1 MQNRKKPTYLSIV
14 CKNDRLLAKNII
26 FKEYYM
32 TNIIDSLF
40 YPLLSTLPGV
50 IRMLVLVIIAFVL
63 AGLLRKLTLAGLNK
77 IQFSQKLQEWGI
89 IKPEDNGQALIKTLG
104 QLVYFLV
111 ILFFLPSILS
121 GLNISS
127 TVDPISSMFEKFFA
141 FIPNMI
147 AAGLIIFVGTFFCKF
162 IKGLLTGV
170 LERLDIDAWYT
181 KVTGQEKLPF
191 DSKQIISVLSTV
203 VYVLIFIPILT
214 LALETLGITSISQPI
229 VTILNQVIG
238 ILPNVLVALILIA
251 VGSFVAK
258 LIGNLLENLLETAG
272 INNYSKYLFA
282 KEEANFEL
290 SAIITQVVRAI
301 IIVFFFIQ
309 AIQVLNL
316 EVFNSVGSALLAYLP
331 SLISAVAIV
340 ILAII
345 ASNLVANFLQ
355 KVTDSPL
362 VITIVRYLIIV
373 FAVFMALDQ
382 LKFAQ
387 HIVQSTFTII
397 LGALAVAFA
406 LAFGLGGRDF
416 AARQLEKLE
425 KKIDKE

>member
-1 MQNRKKPTYLSIV
+1 
-14 CKNDRLLAKNII
+14 
-26 FKEYYM
+26 M
-32 TNIIDSLF
+32 TTIIDSLF
-40 YPLLSTLPGV
+40 YPLLSALPGV

-77 IQFSQKLQEWGI
+77 IQFSQKLQEWGV
-89 IKPEDNGQALIKTLG
+89 IKPEDNDQALIKTLG

-181 KVTGQEKLPF
+181 KVTDQEKLPF

-387 HIVQSTFTII
+387 HIVQSTFTIV

>member
-1 MQNRKKPTYLSIV
+1 
-14 CKNDRLLAKNII
+14 
-26 FKEYYM
+26 M

-40 YPLLSTLPGV
+40 YPLLSALPGV

-77 IQFSQKLQEWGI
+77 IQFAQKVQEWGV
-89 IKPEDNGQALIKTLG
+89 IKTEDNGQALIKTLG
-104 QLVYFLV
+104 QLAYYLA

-147 AAGLIIFVGTFFCKF
+147 AAGLILFVGTFFCKF

-181 KVTGQEKLPF
+181 KVTGQVKLPF
-191 DSKQIISVLSTV
+191 DSQQIISVLSTV
-203 VYVLIFIPILT
+203 VYVVIFIPILT

-316 EVFNSVGSALLAYLP
+316 EVFNAVGSALLAYLP
-331 SLISAVAIV
+331 SLISALAIV

-387 HIVQSTFTII
+387 HIVQSTFTIV

>member
-1 MQNRKKPTYLSIV
+1 
-14 CKNDRLLAKNII
+14 
-26 FKEYYM
+26 M

-40 YPLLSTLPGV
+40 YPLLSALPGV
-50 IRMLVLVIIAFVL
+50 IRMLVLVVIAFSL
-63 AGLLRKLTLAGLNK
+63 AGLLRKFTLSGLSK
-77 IQFSQKLQEWGI
+77 IQFSQKLQEWGV
-89 IKPEDNGQALIKTLG
+89 IKPEDNGQSLIKTLG

-147 AAGLIIFVGTFFCKF
+147 AAGLILFVGTFFCKF

-181 KVTGQEKLPF
+181 KVTGQVKLPF
-191 DSKQIISVLSTV
+191 DSQQIISVLSTV

-316 EVFNSVGSALLAYLP
+316 EVFNAVGSALLAYLP
-331 SLISAVAIV
+331 SLISALAIV

-387 HIVQSTFTII
+387 HIVQSTFTIV

>member
-1 MQNRKKPTYLSIV
+1 
-14 CKNDRLLAKNII
+14 
-26 FKEYYM
+26 M

-40 YPLLSTLPGV
+40 YPLLSALPGV

-63 AGLLRKLTLAGLNK
+63 AGLLRKFTLSGLSK
-77 IQFSQKLQEWGI
+77 IQFSQKLQEWGV
-89 IKPEDNGQALIKTLG
+89 IKPEDSGQSLIKTLG

-147 AAGLIIFVGTFFCKF
+147 AAGLILFVGTFFCKF

-181 KVTGQEKLPF
+181 KVTGQVKLPF
-191 DSKQIISVLSTV
+191 DSQQIISVLSTV

-316 EVFNSVGSALLAYLP
+316 EVFNAVGSALLAYLP

-387 HIVQSTFTII
+387 HIVQSTFTIV

>member
-1 MQNRKKPTYLSIV
+1 M
-14 CKNDRLLAKNII
+14 
-26 FKEYYM
+26 
-32 TNIIDSLF
+32 
-40 YPLLSTLPGV
+40 
-50 IRMLVLVIIAFVL
+50 
-63 AGLLRKLTLAGLNK
+63 
-77 IQFSQKLQEWGI
+77 
-89 IKPEDNGQALIKTLG
+89 
-104 QLVYFLV
+104 
-111 ILFFLPSILS
+111 
-121 GLNISS
+121 
-127 TVDPISSMFEKFFA
+127 
-141 FIPNMI
+141 
-147 AAGLIIFVGTFFCKF
+147 
-162 IKGLLTGV
+162 
-170 LERLDIDAWYT
+170 
-181 KVTGQEKLPF
+181 
-191 DSKQIISVLSTV
+191 
-203 VYVLIFIPILT
+203 
-214 LALETLGITSISQPI
+214 
-229 VTILNQVIG
+229 
-238 ILPNVLVALILIA
+238 
-251 VGSFVAK
+251 
-258 LIGNLLENLLETAG
+258 IGNLLENLLETAG

-316 EVFNSVGSALLAYLP
+316 QVFNAVGSALLAYLP
-331 SLISAVAIV
+331 SLISAIAIV

-362 VITIVRYLIIV
+362 VITLVRYLMIV

-387 HIVQSTFTII
+387 HIVQSTFTIV

>member
-1 MQNRKKPTYLSIV
+1 MS
-14 CKNDRLLAKNII
+14 NI
-26 FKEYYM
+26 FD
-32 TNIIDSLF
+32 TLF
-40 YPLLSTLPGV
+40 LPLVSALPGV
-50 IRMLVLVIIAFVL
+50 VRMIVLLIIAFVL

-77 IQFSQKLQEWGI
+77 IQFAQKLQKWGVL
-89 IKPEDNGQALIKTLG
+89 KPEDNGQAIIKNLG

-127 TVDPISSMFEKFFA
+127 TVDPISSMFQKFFA
-141 FIPNMI
+141 FIPNLI
-147 AAGLIIFVGTFFCKF
+147 AAGLILFVGTFFCNF
-162 IKGLLTGV
+162 IKGLLKAF
-170 LERLDIDAWYT
+170 LERLEIDKWYT

-191 DSKQIISVLSTV
+191 DTKQLITVLATV

-238 ILPNVLVALILIA
+238 FLPNILVALVLVAL
-251 VGSFVAK
+251 GSFIAK
-258 LIGNLLENLLETAG
+258 LLGNLLENLLETAG
-272 INNYSKYLFA
+272 INAYSKYLTN
-282 KEEANFEL
+282 KEDANFQL
-290 SAIITQVVRAI
+290 SSILAQLVRGI
-301 IIVFFFIQ
+301 IIVFFFVQ

-316 EVFNSVGSALLAYLP
+316 QVFNAFGTAILAYLP
-331 SLISAVAIV
+331 SLISAIAILVLAV
-340 ILAII
+340 IGGNIL
-345 ASNLVANFLQ
+345 SGFLS
-355 KVTDSPL
+355 KVTNNAFL
-362 VITIVRYLIIV
+362 AGLVRYGLIV
-373 FAVFMALDQ
+373 FAAFMALDQ

-387 HIVQSTFTII
+387 NIVQSTFTIV

-416 AARQLEKLE
+416 AAKQLEKLE

>member
-1 MQNRKKPTYLSIV
+1 
-14 CKNDRLLAKNII
+14 
-26 FKEYYM
+26 M

-40 YPLLSTLPGV
+40 YPLLSALPGV

-77 IQFSQKLQEWGI
+77 IQFSQKLQEWGV

-331 SLISAVAIV
+331 SLISALAIV

-387 HIVQSTFTII
+387 HIVQSTFTIV

>member
-1 MQNRKKPTYLSIV
+1 
-14 CKNDRLLAKNII
+14 
-26 FKEYYM
+26 M

-40 YPLLSTLPGV
+40 YPLLSALPGV
-50 IRMLVLVIIAFVL
+50 IRMFVLVIIAFVL

-77 IQFSQKLQEWGI
+77 IQFSQKLQEWGV

>member
-1 MQNRKKPTYLSIV
+1 
-14 CKNDRLLAKNII
+14 
-26 FKEYYM
+26 M
-32 TNIIDSLF
+32 TTIIDSLF
-40 YPLLSTLPGV
+40 YPLLTALPGV

-77 IQFSQKLQEWGI
+77 IQFAQKLQEWGV
-89 IKPEDNGQALIKTLG
+89 IKTEDNGQALIKTLG

-147 AAGLIIFVGTFFCKF
+147 AAGLILFVGTFFCKF

-181 KVTGQEKLPF
+181 KVTGQVKLPF
-191 DSKQIISVLSTV
+191 DSQQIISVLSTV

-316 EVFNSVGSALLAYLP
+316 EVFNAVGSALLAYLP
-331 SLISAVAIV
+331 SLISALAIV

-345 ASNLVANFLQ
+345 ASNLVANFL
-355 KVTDSPL
+355 KNVTDIPL

-387 HIVQSTFTII
+387 HIVQSTFTIV

>member
-1 MQNRKKPTYLSIV
+1 
-14 CKNDRLLAKNII
+14 
-26 FKEYYM
+26 M

-40 YPLLSTLPGV
+40 YPLLSALPGV
-50 IRMLVLVIIAFVL
+50 IRMLVLVIIAFSL
-63 AGLLRKLTLAGLNK
+63 ASLLRKLTLSGLNK
-77 IQFSQKLQEWGI
+77 IQFSQKLQEWGV
-89 IKPEDNGQALIKTLG
+89 IKPEDNGQSLIKTLG

-147 AAGLIIFVGTFFCKF
+147 AAGLILFVGTFFCNF
-162 IKGLLTGV
+162 IKSLLV
-170 LERLDIDAWYT
+170 AFLERLDIDTWYA
-181 KVTGQEKLPF
+181 KVTGQEKLPI
-191 DSKQIISVLSTV
+191 DTKQLISVLSTV

-238 ILPNVLVALILIA
+238 ILPHVLVALVLIA

-272 INNYSKYLFA
+272 INAYSKYLFT

-316 EVFNSVGSALLAYLP
+316 EVFNAVGSALLGYLP
-331 SLISAVAIV
+331 SLISAIAIV

-362 VITIVRYLIIV
+362 VITIVRYLMIV

-406 LAFGLGGRDF
+406 LAFGLGGREF

-425 KKIDKE
+425 KKINKE

>member
-1 MQNRKKPTYLSIV
+1 
-14 CKNDRLLAKNII
+14 
-26 FKEYYM
+26 M

-40 YPLLSTLPGV
+40 YPLLSALPGV
-50 IRMLVLVIIAFVL
+50 IRMIVLVIIAFSL
-63 AGLLRKLTLAGLNK
+63 ASLLRKLTLSGLNK
-77 IQFSQKLQEWGI
+77 IQFSQKLQEWGV
-89 IKPEDNGQALIKTLG
+89 IKPEDNGQSLIKTLG

-147 AAGLIIFVGTFFCKF
+147 AAGLILFVGTFFCKF

-170 LERLDIDAWYT
+170 LERLDIDTWYA
-181 KVTGQEKLPF
+181 KVTGQEKLPI
-191 DSKQIISVLSTV
+191 DTKQLISVLSTV

-238 ILPNVLVALILIA
+238 ILPHVLVALVLIA

-272 INNYSKYLFA
+272 INAYSKYLFT

-316 EVFNSVGSALLAYLP
+316 EVFNAVGSALLGYLP
-331 SLISAVAIV
+331 SLISAIAIV

-362 VITIVRYLIIV
+362 VITTVRYLMIV

-387 HIVQSTFTII
+387 HIVQSTFTIV

-406 LAFGLGGRDF
+406 LAFGLGGREF

>member
-1 MQNRKKPTYLSIV
+1 
-14 CKNDRLLAKNII
+14 
-26 FKEYYM
+26 M
-32 TNIIDSLF
+32 TTIIDSLF

-77 IQFSQKLQEWGI
+77 IQFAQKLQEWGV
-89 IKPEDNGQALIKTLG
+89 IKPEDNGQSLIKTLG
-104 QLVYFLV
+104 QLAYFLV

-147 AAGLIIFVGTFFCKF
+147 AAGLILFVGTFFCKF

-181 KVTGQEKLPF
+181 KVTGQVKLPF
-191 DSKQIISVLSTV
+191 DSQQIISVLSTV

-316 EVFNSVGSALLAYLP
+316 EVFNAVGSALLAYLP
-331 SLISAVAIV
+331 SLISALAIV

-387 HIVQSTFTII
+387 HIVQSTFTIV

-406 LAFGLGGRDF
+406 LSFGLGGRDF

>member
-1 MQNRKKPTYLSIV
+1 
-14 CKNDRLLAKNII
+14 
-26 FKEYYM
+26 M

-40 YPLLSTLPGV
+40 YPLLSALPGV
-50 IRMLVLVIIAFVL
+50 IRMLVLVIIAFSL
-63 AGLLRKLTLAGLNK
+63 ASLLRKLTLSGLNK
-77 IQFSQKLQEWGI
+77 IQFSQKLQEWGV
-89 IKPEDNGQALIKTLG
+89 IKPEDNGQSLIKTLG

-147 AAGLIIFVGTFFCKF
+147 AAGLILFVGTFFCNF
-162 IKGLLTGV
+162 IKSLLV
-170 LERLDIDAWYT
+170 AFLERLDIDTWYA
-181 KVTGQEKLPF
+181 KVTGQEKLPI
-191 DSKQIISVLSTV
+191 DTKQLISVLSTV

-238 ILPNVLVALILIA
+238 ILPHVLVALVLIA

-272 INNYSKYLFA
+272 INAYSKYLFT
-282 KEEANFEL
+282 KEEVNFEL
-290 SAIITQVVRAI
+290 SAIITQIVRAI

-316 EVFNSVGSALLAYLP
+316 EVFNAVGSALLGYLP

-362 VITIVRYLIIV
+362 VITIVRYLMIV

-406 LAFGLGGRDF
+406 LAFGLGGREF
-416 AARQLEKLE
+416 AARQLEKFE
-425 KKIDKE
+425 KKINKE

>member
-1 MQNRKKPTYLSIV
+1 
-14 CKNDRLLAKNII
+14 
-26 FKEYYM
+26 M
-32 TNIIDSLF
+32 TTIIDSLF
-40 YPLLSTLPGV
+40 YPLLTALPGV

-77 IQFSQKLQEWGI
+77 IQFAQKLQEWGV
-89 IKPEDNGQALIKTLG
+89 IKTEDNGQALIKTLG
-104 QLVYFLV
+104 QLAYYLV

-147 AAGLIIFVGTFFCKF
+147 AAGLILFVGTFFCKF

-181 KVTGQEKLPF
+181 KVTGQVKLPF
-191 DSKQIISVLSTV
+191 DSQQIISVLSTV

-316 EVFNSVGSALLAYLP
+316 EVFNAVGSALLAYLP
-331 SLISAVAIV
+331 SLISALAIV

-387 HIVQSTFTII
+387 HIVQSTFTIV

>member
-1 MQNRKKPTYLSIV
+1 
-14 CKNDRLLAKNII
+14 
-26 FKEYYM
+26 M
-32 TNIIDSLF
+32 TTIIDSLF
-40 YPLLSTLPGV
+40 YPLLSALPGV

-63 AGLLRKLTLAGLNK
+63 AGLLRKFTLSGLSK
-77 IQFSQKLQEWGI
+77 IQFSQKLQEWGV
-89 IKPEDNGQALIKTLG
+89 IKPEDNGQSLIKTLG

-147 AAGLIIFVGTFFCKF
+147 AAGLILFVGTFFCKF

-181 KVTGQEKLPF
+181 KVTGQVKLPF
-191 DSKQIISVLSTV
+191 DSQQIISVLSTV
-203 VYVLIFIPILT
+203 IYVLIFIPILT

-258 LIGNLLENLLETAG
+258 LIGNLFENLLETAG

-331 SLISAVAIV
+331 SLISALAIV

-387 HIVQSTFTII
+387 HIVQSTFTIV

>member
-1 MQNRKKPTYLSIV
+1 
-14 CKNDRLLAKNII
+14 
-26 FKEYYM
+26 M

-40 YPLLSTLPGV
+40 YPLLSALPGV
-50 IRMLVLVIIAFVL
+50 IRMLVLVIIAFSL
-63 AGLLRKLTLAGLNK
+63 AGLLRKFTLSGLSK
-77 IQFSQKLQEWGI
+77 IQFSQKLQEWGA
-89 IKPEDNGQALIKTLG
+89 IKPEDNGQSLIKTLG

-147 AAGLIIFVGTFFCKF
+147 AAGLILFVGTFFCKF

-181 KVTGQEKLPF
+181 KVTGQVKLPF
-191 DSKQIISVLSTV
+191 DSQQIISVLSTV

-238 ILPNVLVALILIA
+238 ILPNVLVALVLIA

-316 EVFNSVGSALLAYLP
+316 EVFNAVGSALLAYLP
-331 SLISAVAIV
+331 SLISALAIV

-345 ASNLVANFLQ
+345 TSNLVANFLQ

-387 HIVQSTFTII
+387 HIVQSTFTIV

-406 LAFGLGGRDF
+406 LAFGLGGREF

-425 KKIDKE
+425 KKINKE

>member
-1 MQNRKKPTYLSIV
+1 MAT
-14 CKNDRLLAKNII
+14 
-26 FKEYYM
+26 
-32 TNIIDSLF
+32 IIDSLF

-77 IQFSQKLQEWGI
+77 IQFAQKLQEWGV
-89 IKPEDNGQALIKTLG
+89 IKPEDNGQSLIKTLG
-104 QLVYFLV
+104 QLAYFLV

-147 AAGLIIFVGTFFCKF
+147 AAGLILFVGTFFCKF

-181 KVTGQEKLPF
+181 KVTGQVKLPF
-191 DSKQIISVLSTV
+191 DSQQIISVLSTV

-238 ILPNVLVALILIA
+238 ILPNVLVALVLIA

-290 SAIITQVVRAI
+290 SAIITQIVRAI

-316 EVFNSVGSALLAYLP
+316 EVFNAIGSALLAYLP

-345 ASNLVANFLQ
+345 ASNLVANFL
-355 KVTDSPL
+355 KNVTDSPL

-387 HIVQSTFTII
+387 HIVQSTFTIV

>member
-1 MQNRKKPTYLSIV
+1 MS
-14 CKNDRLLAKNII
+14 NI
-26 FKEYYM
+26 FD
-32 TNIIDSLF
+32 TLF
-40 YPLLSTLPGV
+40 LPLVSALPGV
-50 IRMLVLVIIAFVL
+50 VRMIVLLIIAFVL

-77 IQFSQKLQEWGI
+77 IQFAQKLQKWGVL
-89 IKPEDNGQALIKTLG
+89 KPEDNGQAIIKNLG

-127 TVDPISSMFEKFFA
+127 TVDPISSMFQKFFA
-141 FIPNMI
+141 FIPNLI
-147 AAGLIIFVGTFFCKF
+147 AAGLILFVGTFFCNF
-162 IKGLLTGV
+162 IKGLLKAF
-170 LERLDIDAWYT
+170 LERLEIDKWYT

-191 DSKQIISVLSTV
+191 DTKQLITVLATV

-238 ILPNVLVALILIA
+238 FLPNILVALVLVAL
-251 VGSFVAK
+251 GSFIAK
-258 LIGNLLENLLETAG
+258 LLGNLLENLLETAG
-272 INNYSKYLFA
+272 INAYSKYLTN
-282 KEEANFEL
+282 KEDANFQL
-290 SAIITQVVRAI
+290 SSILAQLVRGI
-301 IIVFFFIQ
+301 IIVFFFVQ

-316 EVFNSVGSALLAYLP
+316 QVFNAVGTSILAYLP
-331 SLISAVAIV
+331 SLISAIAILVLAV
-340 ILAII
+340 IGGNIL
-345 ASNLVANFLQ
+345 SGFLS
-355 KVTDSPL
+355 KVTNNAFL
-362 VITIVRYLIIV
+362 AGLVRYDLIV
-373 FAVFMALDQ
+373 FAAFMALDQ

-387 HIVQSTFTII
+387 NIVQSTFTIV

-416 AARQLEKLE
+416 AAKQLEKLE

>member
-1 MQNRKKPTYLSIV
+1 
-14 CKNDRLLAKNII
+14 
-26 FKEYYM
+26 M

-40 YPLLSTLPGV
+40 YPLLSALPGV
-50 IRMLVLVIIAFVL
+50 IRMLVLVVIAFSL
-63 AGLLRKLTLAGLNK
+63 AGLLRKFTLSGLSK
-77 IQFSQKLQEWGI
+77 IQFSQKLQEWGV
-89 IKPEDNGQALIKTLG
+89 IKPEDNGQSLIKTLG

-147 AAGLIIFVGTFFCKF
+147 AAGLILFVGTFFCKF

-170 LERLDIDAWYT
+170 LERLDIDTWYA
-181 KVTGQEKLPF
+181 KVTGQEKLPI
-191 DSKQIISVLSTV
+191 DTKQLISVLSTV

-238 ILPNVLVALILIA
+238 ILPHVLVALVLIA

-272 INNYSKYLFA
+272 INAYSKYLFT

-316 EVFNSVGSALLAYLP
+316 EVFNAVGSALLGYLP
-331 SLISAVAIV
+331 SLISAIAIV

-362 VITIVRYLIIV
+362 VITIVRYLMIV

-406 LAFGLGGRDF
+406 LAFGLGGREF

>member
-1 MQNRKKPTYLSIV
+1 
-14 CKNDRLLAKNII
+14 
-26 FKEYYM
+26 M

-40 YPLLSTLPGV
+40 YPLLSALPGV
-50 IRMLVLVIIAFVL
+50 IRMLVLVIIAFAL
-63 AGLLRKLTLAGLNK
+63 AGLLRKLTLSGLNK
-77 IQFSQKLQEWGI
+77 IQFSQKLQEWGV
-89 IKPEDNGQALIKTLG
+89 IKPEDNGQSLIKTLG

-147 AAGLIIFVGTFFCKF
+147 AAGLILFVGTFFCKF

-238 ILPNVLVALILIA
+238 ILPNVLVALVLIA

-316 EVFNSVGSALLAYLP
+316 QVFNAVGSALLAYLP
-331 SLISAVAIV
+331 SLISAIAIV

-362 VITIVRYLIIV
+362 IITIVRYLMIV

-387 HIVQSTFTII
+387 HIVQSTFTIV

>member
-1 MQNRKKPTYLSIV
+1 
-14 CKNDRLLAKNII
+14 
-26 FKEYYM
+26 M

-40 YPLLSTLPGV
+40 YPLLSALPGV
-50 IRMLVLVIIAFVL
+50 IRMLVLVIIAFAL
-63 AGLLRKLTLAGLNK
+63 AGLLRKLTLSGLNK
-77 IQFSQKLQEWGI
+77 IQFSQKLQEWGV
-89 IKPEDNGQALIKTLG
+89 IKPEDNGQSLIKTLG

-121 GLNISS
+121 GLNINS

-147 AAGLIIFVGTFFCKF
+147 AAGLILFVGTFFCKF

-170 LERLDIDAWYT
+170 LERLDIDTWYK

-238 ILPNVLVALILIA
+238 ILPHVLVALVLIA

-282 KEEANFEL
+282 KEEVNFEL

-316 EVFNSVGSALLAYLP
+316 QVFNAVGSALLAYLP
-331 SLISAVAIV
+331 SLISAIAIV

-362 VITIVRYLIIV
+362 VITIVRYLMIV

-387 HIVQSTFTII
+387 HIVQSTFTIV

>member
-1 MQNRKKPTYLSIV
+1 
-14 CKNDRLLAKNII
+14 
-26 FKEYYM
+26 
-32 TNIIDSLF
+32 
-40 YPLLSTLPGV
+40 
-50 IRMLVLVIIAFVL
+50 MLVLVIIAFSL
-63 AGLLRKLTLAGLNK
+63 ASLLRKLTLSGLNK
-77 IQFSQKLQEWGI
+77 IQFSQKLQEWGV
-89 IKPEDNGQALIKTLG
+89 IKPVDNGQSLIKTLG

-147 AAGLIIFVGTFFCKF
+147 AAGLILFVGTFFCNF
-162 IKGLLTGV
+162 IKSLLV
-170 LERLDIDAWYT
+170 AFLERLDIDTWYA
-181 KVTGQEKLPF
+181 KVTGQEKLPI
-191 DSKQIISVLSTV
+191 DTKQLISVLATV

-238 ILPNVLVALILIA
+238 ILPHVLVALVLIA

-272 INNYSKYLFA
+272 INAYSKYLFT
-282 KEEANFEL
+282 KEEVNFEL

-316 EVFNSVGSALLAYLP
+316 EVFNAVGSALLGYLP

-362 VITIVRYLIIV
+362 VITIVRYLMIV

-406 LAFGLGGRDF
+406 LAFGLGGREF
-416 AARQLEKLE
+416 AARQLEKFE
-425 KKIDKE
+425 KKINKE

>member
-1 MQNRKKPTYLSIV
+1 
-14 CKNDRLLAKNII
+14 
-26 FKEYYM
+26 M

-40 YPLLSTLPGV
+40 YPLLSALPGV
-50 IRMLVLVIIAFVL
+50 IRMLVLVIIAFSL
-63 AGLLRKLTLAGLNK
+63 ASLLRKLTLSGLNK
-77 IQFSQKLQEWGI
+77 IQFSQKLQEWGV
-89 IKPEDNGQALIKTLG
+89 IKPEDNGQSLIKTLG

-147 AAGLIIFVGTFFCKF
+147 AAGLILFVGTFFCNF
-162 IKGLLTGV
+162 IKSLLV
-170 LERLDIDAWYT
+170 AFLERLDIDTWYA
-181 KVTGQEKLPF
+181 KVTGQEKLPI
-191 DSKQIISVLSTV
+191 DTKQLISVLATV

-238 ILPNVLVALILIA
+238 ILPHVLVALVLIA

-272 INNYSKYLFA
+272 INAYSKYLFA
-282 KEEANFEL
+282 KEEVSFEL

-316 EVFNSVGSALLAYLP
+316 EVFNAVGSALLGYLP
-331 SLISAVAIV
+331 SLISAIAIV

-362 VITIVRYLIIV
+362 VITFVRYLMIV

-406 LAFGLGGRDF
+406 LAFGLGGREF

-425 KKIDKE
+425 KKINKE

>member
-1 MQNRKKPTYLSIV
+1 
-14 CKNDRLLAKNII
+14 
-26 FKEYYM
+26 M

-40 YPLLSTLPGV
+40 YPLLSALPGV
-50 IRMLVLVIIAFVL
+50 IRMLVLVIIAFAL
-63 AGLLRKLTLAGLNK
+63 AGLLRKLTLTGLNK
-77 IQFSQKLQEWGI
+77 IQFSQKLQEWGV
-89 IKPEDNGQALIKTLG
+89 IKPEDNGQSLIKTLG

-147 AAGLIIFVGTFFCKF
+147 AAGLILFVGTFFCKF

-170 LERLDIDAWYT
+170 LERLDIDTWYK

-238 ILPNVLVALILIA
+238 ILPHVLVALVLIA

-316 EVFNSVGSALLAYLP
+316 QVFNAVGSALLAYLP

-362 VITIVRYLIIV
+362 VITIIRYLIIV

>member
-1 MQNRKKPTYLSIV
+1 
-14 CKNDRLLAKNII
+14 
-26 FKEYYM
+26 M

-40 YPLLSTLPGV
+40 YPLLSALPGV
-50 IRMLVLVIIAFVL
+50 IRMLVLVIIAFSL
-63 AGLLRKLTLAGLNK
+63 ASLLRKLTLSGLNK
-77 IQFSQKLQEWGI
+77 IQFSQKLQEWGV
-89 IKPEDNGQALIKTLG
+89 IKPEDNGQSLIKTLG
-104 QLVYFLV
+104 QLAYFLV

-147 AAGLIIFVGTFFCKF
+147 AAGLILFVGTFFCKF

-170 LERLDIDAWYT
+170 LERLDIDTWYA
-181 KVTGQEKLPF
+181 KVTGQEKLPI
-191 DSKQIISVLSTV
+191 DTKQLISVLATV

-238 ILPNVLVALILIA
+238 ILPHVLVALVLIA

-272 INNYSKYLFA
+272 INAYSKYLFT

-316 EVFNSVGSALLAYLP
+316 EVFNAVGSALLGYLP
-331 SLISAVAIV
+331 SLISAIAIV

-362 VITIVRYLIIV
+362 VITIVRYLMIV

-406 LAFGLGGRDF
+406 LAFGLGGREF

-425 KKIDKE
+425 KKINKE

>member
-1 MQNRKKPTYLSIV
+1 
-14 CKNDRLLAKNII
+14 
-26 FKEYYM
+26 M
-32 TNIIDSLF
+32 TTIIDSLF
-40 YPLLSTLPGV
+40 YPLLSALPGV
-50 IRMLVLVIIAFVL
+50 IRMIVLVIIAFSL
-63 AGLLRKLTLAGLNK
+63 ASLLRKLTLSGLNK
-77 IQFSQKLQEWGI
+77 IQFSQKLQEWGV
-89 IKPEDNGQALIKTLG
+89 IKPEDNGQSLIKTLG

-147 AAGLIIFVGTFFCKF
+147 AAGLILFVGTFFCKF

-170 LERLDIDAWYT
+170 LERLDIDTWYA
-181 KVTGQEKLPF
+181 KVTGQEKLPI
-191 DSKQIISVLSTV
+191 DTKQLISVLSTV

-238 ILPNVLVALILIA
+238 ILPHVLVALVLIA

-272 INNYSKYLFA
+272 INAYSKYLFT

-316 EVFNSVGSALLAYLP
+316 EVFNAVGSALLGYLP

-362 VITIVRYLIIV
+362 VITIVRYLMIV

-406 LAFGLGGRDF
+406 LAFGLGGREF

>member
-1 MQNRKKPTYLSIV
+1 
-14 CKNDRLLAKNII
+14 
-26 FKEYYM
+26 M
-32 TNIIDSLF
+32 TNIIDSLS
-40 YPLLSTLPGV
+40 YPLLSALPGV
-50 IRMLVLVIIAFVL
+50 IRMLVLVIIAFSL
-63 AGLLRKLTLAGLNK
+63 ASLLRKLTLSGLNK
-77 IQFSQKLQEWGI
+77 IQFSQKLQEWGV
-89 IKPEDNGQALIKTLG
+89 IKPEDNGQSLIKTLG

-147 AAGLIIFVGTFFCKF
+147 AAGLILFVGTFFCNF
-162 IKGLLTGV
+162 IKSLLV
-170 LERLDIDAWYT
+170 AFLERLDIDTWYA
-181 KVTGQEKLPF
+181 KVTGQEKLPI
-191 DSKQIISVLSTV
+191 DTKQLISVLATV
-203 VYVLIFIPILT
+203 VYVLVFIPILT

-238 ILPNVLVALILIA
+238 ILPHVLVALVLIA

-272 INNYSKYLFA
+272 INAYSKYLFA
-282 KEEANFEL
+282 KEEVSFEL

-316 EVFNSVGSALLAYLP
+316 EVFNAVGSALLGYLP

-362 VITIVRYLIIV
+362 VITIVRYLMIV

-406 LAFGLGGRDF
+406 LAFGLGGREF

>member
-1 MQNRKKPTYLSIV
+1 
-14 CKNDRLLAKNII
+14 
-26 FKEYYM
+26 M

-40 YPLLSTLPGV
+40 YPLISALPGV
-50 IRMLVLVIIAFVL
+50 IRMIVLVIIAFSL
-63 AGLLRKLTLAGLNK
+63 ASLLRKLTLSGLNK
-77 IQFSQKLQEWGI
+77 IQFSQKLQEWGV
-89 IKPEDNGQALIKTLG
+89 IKPEDNGQSLIKTLG

-147 AAGLIIFVGTFFCKF
+147 AAGLILFVGTFFCNF
-162 IKGLLTGV
+162 IKSLLV
-170 LERLDIDAWYT
+170 AFLERLDIDTWYA
-181 KVTGQEKLPF
+181 KVTGQEKLPI
-191 DSKQIISVLSTV
+191 DTKQLISVLSTV

-238 ILPNVLVALILIA
+238 ILPHVLVALVLIA

-272 INNYSKYLFA
+272 INAYSKYLFT
-282 KEEANFEL
+282 KEEVNFEL

-316 EVFNSVGSALLAYLP
+316 EVFNAVGSALLGYLP

-362 VITIVRYLIIV
+362 VITIVRYLMIV

-406 LAFGLGGRDF
+406 LAFGLGGREF
-416 AARQLEKLE
+416 AARQLEKFE
-425 KKIDKE
+425 KKINKE

>member
-1 MQNRKKPTYLSIV
+1 
-14 CKNDRLLAKNII
+14 
-26 FKEYYM
+26 M

-40 YPLLSTLPGV
+40 YPLLSALPGV
-50 IRMLVLVIIAFVL
+50 IRMIVLVIIAFSL
-63 AGLLRKLTLAGLNK
+63 ASLLRKLTLSGLNK
-77 IQFSQKLQEWGI
+77 IQFSQKLQEWGV
-89 IKPEDNGQALIKTLG
+89 IKPEDNGQSLIKTLG

-147 AAGLIIFVGTFFCKF
+147 AAGLILFVGTFFCKF

-170 LERLDIDAWYT
+170 LERLDIDTWYA
-181 KVTGQEKLPF
+181 KVTGQEKLPI
-191 DSKQIISVLSTV
+191 DTKQLISVLSTV

-316 EVFNSVGSALLAYLP
+316 EVFNAVGSALLGYLP
-331 SLISAVAIV
+331 SLISAIAIV

-362 VITIVRYLIIV
+362 VITIVRYLMIV

-387 HIVQSTFTII
+387 HIVQSTFTIV

>member
-1 MQNRKKPTYLSIV
+1 
-14 CKNDRLLAKNII
+14 
-26 FKEYYM
+26 M

-40 YPLLSTLPGV
+40 YPLLSALPGV
-50 IRMLVLVIIAFVL
+50 IRMLVLVIIAFSL
-63 AGLLRKLTLAGLNK
+63 ASLLRKLTLSGLNK
-77 IQFSQKLQEWGI
+77 IQFSQKLQEWGV
-89 IKPEDNGQALIKTLG
+89 IKPEDNGQSLIKTLG

-147 AAGLIIFVGTFFCKF
+147 AAGLILFVGTFFCKF

-170 LERLDIDAWYT
+170 LERLDIDTWYA
-181 KVTGQEKLPF
+181 KVTGQEKLPI
-191 DSKQIISVLSTV
+191 DTKQLISVLSTV

-229 VTILNQVIG
+229 ITILNQVIG
-238 ILPNVLVALILIA
+238 ILPHVLVALVLIA

-272 INNYSKYLFA
+272 INAYSKYLFT

-316 EVFNSVGSALLAYLP
+316 EVFNAVGSALLGYLP

-362 VITIVRYLIIV
+362 VITIVRYLMIV

-406 LAFGLGGRDF
+406 LAFGLGGREF

>member
-1 MQNRKKPTYLSIV
+1 
-14 CKNDRLLAKNII
+14 
-26 FKEYYM
+26 M

-40 YPLLSTLPGV
+40 YPLLSALPGV
-50 IRMLVLVIIAFVL
+50 IRMLVLVIIAFSL
-63 AGLLRKLTLAGLNK
+63 ASLLRKLTLSGLNK
-77 IQFSQKLQEWGI
+77 IQFSQKLQEWGV
-89 IKPEDNGQALIKTLG
+89 IKPEDNGQSLIKTLG

-147 AAGLIIFVGTFFCKF
+147 AAGLILFVGTFFCNF
-162 IKGLLTGV
+162 IKSLLV
-170 LERLDIDAWYT
+170 AFLERLDIDTWYA
-181 KVTGQEKLPF
+181 KVTGQEKLPI
-191 DSKQIISVLSTV
+191 DTKQLISVLSTV

-238 ILPNVLVALILIA
+238 ILPHVLVALVLIA

-272 INNYSKYLFA
+272 INAYSKYLFT

-316 EVFNSVGSALLAYLP
+316 EVFNAVGSALLGYLP

-362 VITIVRYLIIV
+362 VITIVRYLMIV

-406 LAFGLGGRDF
+406 LAFGLGGREF

>member
-1 MQNRKKPTYLSIV
+1 
-14 CKNDRLLAKNII
+14 
-26 FKEYYM
+26 M
-32 TNIIDSLF
+32 TTIIDSLF
-40 YPLLSTLPGV
+40 YPLLTALPGV

-77 IQFSQKLQEWGI
+77 IQFAQKLQEWGV
-89 IKPEDNGQALIKTLG
+89 IKTEDNGQALIKTLG
-104 QLVYFLV
+104 QLAYYLV

-147 AAGLIIFVGTFFCKF
+147 AAGLILFVGTFFCKF

-181 KVTGQEKLPF
+181 KVTGQVKLPF
-191 DSKQIISVLSTV
+191 DSQQIISVLSTV

-316 EVFNSVGSALLAYLP
+316 EVFNAIGSALLAYLP
-331 SLISAVAIV
+331 SLISALAIV

-362 VITIVRYLIIV
+362 VITIVRYLIII

-387 HIVQSTFTII
+387 HIVQSTFTIV

>member
-1 MQNRKKPTYLSIV
+1 
-14 CKNDRLLAKNII
+14 
-26 FKEYYM
+26 M

-40 YPLLSTLPGV
+40 YPLLSALPGV

-77 IQFSQKLQEWGI
+77 IQFSQKLQEWGV

-147 AAGLIIFVGTFFCKF
+147 AAGLILFVGTFFCKF

-181 KVTGQEKLPF
+181 KVTGQVKLPF
-191 DSKQIISVLSTV
+191 DSQQIISVLSTV

-282 KEEANFEL
+282 KEEVNFEL
-290 SAIITQVVRAI
+290 SAIITQIVRAI

-331 SLISAVAIV
+331 SLISALAIV

-387 HIVQSTFTII
+387 HIVQSTFTIV

>member
-1 MQNRKKPTYLSIV
+1 
-14 CKNDRLLAKNII
+14 
-26 FKEYYM
+26 M

-40 YPLLSTLPGV
+40 YPLLSALPGV
-50 IRMLVLVIIAFVL
+50 IRMLVLVIIAFSL
-63 AGLLRKLTLAGLNK
+63 ASLLRKLTLSGLNK
-77 IQFSQKLQEWGI
+77 IQFSQKLQEWGV
-89 IKPEDNGQALIKTLG
+89 IKPEDNGQSLIKTLG

-147 AAGLIIFVGTFFCKF
+147 AAGLILFVGTFFCNF
-162 IKGLLTGV
+162 IKSLLV
-170 LERLDIDAWYT
+170 AFLERLDIDTWYA
-181 KVTGQEKLPF
+181 KVTGQEKLPI
-191 DSKQIISVLSTV
+191 DTKQLISVLSTV

-238 ILPNVLVALILIA
+238 ILPHVLVALVLIA

-272 INNYSKYLFA
+272 INAYSKYLFA
-282 KEEANFEL
+282 KEEVSFEL

-309 AIQVLNL
+309 AFQVLNL
-316 EVFNSVGSALLAYLP
+316 EVFNAVGSALLGYLP

-362 VITIVRYLIIV
+362 VITIVRYLMIV

-406 LAFGLGGRDF
+406 LAFGLGGREF

-425 KKIDKE
+425 KKINKE

>member
-1 MQNRKKPTYLSIV
+1 
-14 CKNDRLLAKNII
+14 
-26 FKEYYM
+26 M

-40 YPLLSTLPGV
+40 YPLLSALPGV
-50 IRMLVLVIIAFVL
+50 IRMIVLVIIAFSL
-63 AGLLRKLTLAGLNK
+63 ASLLRKLTLSGLNK
-77 IQFSQKLQEWGI
+77 IQFSQKLQEWGV
-89 IKPEDNGQALIKTLG
+89 IKPEDNGQSLIKTLG

-147 AAGLIIFVGTFFCKF
+147 AAGLILFVGTFFCKF

-170 LERLDIDAWYT
+170 LERLDIDTWYA
-181 KVTGQEKLPF
+181 KVTGQEKLPI
-191 DSKQIISVLSTV
+191 DTKQLISVLSTV

-238 ILPNVLVALILIA
+238 ILPHVLVALVLIA

-272 INNYSKYLFA
+272 INAYSKYLFT

-316 EVFNSVGSALLAYLP
+316 EVFNAVGSALLGYLP
-331 SLISAVAIV
+331 SLISAIAIV

-362 VITIVRYLIIV
+362 VITIVRYLMIV

-406 LAFGLGGRDF
+406 LAFGLGGREF

-425 KKIDKE
+425 KKINKE

>member
-1 MQNRKKPTYLSIV
+1 
-14 CKNDRLLAKNII
+14 
-26 FKEYYM
+26 M

-40 YPLLSTLPGV
+40 YPLLSALPGV
-50 IRMLVLVIIAFVL
+50 IRMLVLVIIAFAL
-63 AGLLRKLTLAGLNK
+63 AGLLRKLTLSGLNK
-77 IQFSQKLQEWGI
+77 IQFSQKLQEWGV
-89 IKPEDNGQALIKTLG
+89 IKPEDNGQSLIKTLG

-111 ILFFLPSILS
+111 FLFFLPSILS

-147 AAGLIIFVGTFFCKF
+147 AAGLILFVGTFFCKF

-170 LERLDIDAWYT
+170 LERLDIDTWYK

-238 ILPNVLVALILIA
+238 ILPHVLVALVLIA

-316 EVFNSVGSALLAYLP
+316 QVFNAVGSALLAYLP
-331 SLISAVAIV
+331 SLISAITIV

-362 VITIVRYLIIV
+362 IITIVRYLMIV

-387 HIVQSTFTII
+387 HIVQSTFTIV

>member
-1 MQNRKKPTYLSIV
+1 
-14 CKNDRLLAKNII
+14 
-26 FKEYYM
+26 M
-32 TNIIDSLF
+32 TTIIDSLF
-40 YPLLSTLPGV
+40 YPLLSALPGV
-50 IRMLVLVIIAFVL
+50 IRMLVLVIIAFAL
-63 AGLLRKLTLAGLNK
+63 AGLLRKLTLSGLNK
-77 IQFSQKLQEWGI
+77 IQFSQKLQEWGV
-89 IKPEDNGQALIKTLG
+89 IKPEDNGQSLIKTLG

-141 FIPNMI
+141 FIPNMT
-147 AAGLIIFVGTFFCKF
+147 AAGLILFVGTFFCKF

-170 LERLDIDAWYT
+170 LERLDIDAWYK

-238 ILPNVLVALILIA
+238 ILPHVLVALVLIA

-316 EVFNSVGSALLAYLP
+316 QVFNAVGSALLAYLP
-331 SLISAVAIV
+331 SLISAIAIV

-362 VITIVRYLIIV
+362 VITIVRYLMIV

-387 HIVQSTFTII
+387 HIVQSTFTIV

>member
-1 MQNRKKPTYLSIV
+1 
-14 CKNDRLLAKNII
+14 
-26 FKEYYM
+26 M

-40 YPLLSTLPGV
+40 YPLLSALPGV
-50 IRMLVLVIIAFVL
+50 IRMLVLVIIAFSL
-63 AGLLRKLTLAGLNK
+63 ASLLRKLTLSGLNK
-77 IQFSQKLQEWGI
+77 IQFSQKLQEWGV
-89 IKPEDNGQALIKTLG
+89 IKPEDNGQSLIKTLG

-147 AAGLIIFVGTFFCKF
+147 AAGLILFVGTFFCKF

-170 LERLDIDAWYT
+170 LERLDIDTWYA
-181 KVTGQEKLPF
+181 KVTGQEKLPI
-191 DSKQIISVLSTV
+191 DTKQLISVLSTV

-238 ILPNVLVALILIA
+238 ILPHVLVALVLIA

-272 INNYSKYLFA
+272 INAYSKYLFT

-316 EVFNSVGSALLAYLP
+316 EVFNAVGSALLGYLP
-331 SLISAVAIV
+331 SLISAIAIV

-362 VITIVRYLIIV
+362 VITIVRYLMIV

-406 LAFGLGGRDF
+406 LAFGLGGREF

>member
-1 MQNRKKPTYLSIV
+1 
-14 CKNDRLLAKNII
+14 
-26 FKEYYM
+26 M
-32 TNIIDSLF
+32 TTIIDSLF
-40 YPLLSTLPGV
+40 YPLLSALPGV

-77 IQFSQKLQEWGI
+77 IQFAQKLQEWGV
-89 IKPEDNGQALIKTLG
+89 IKTEDNGQALIKTLG
-104 QLVYFLV
+104 QLAYFLV

-147 AAGLIIFVGTFFCKF
+147 AAGLILFVGTFFCKF

-181 KVTGQEKLPF
+181 KVTGQVKLPF
-191 DSKQIISVLSTV
+191 DSQQIISVLSTV
-203 VYVLIFIPILT
+203 IYVLIFIPILT

-331 SLISAVAIV
+331 SLISALAIV

-387 HIVQSTFTII
+387 HIVQSTFTIV